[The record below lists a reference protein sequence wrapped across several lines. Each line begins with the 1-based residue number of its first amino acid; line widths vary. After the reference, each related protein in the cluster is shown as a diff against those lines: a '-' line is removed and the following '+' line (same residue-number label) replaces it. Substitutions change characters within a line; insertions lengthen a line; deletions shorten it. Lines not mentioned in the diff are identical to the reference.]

1 VSSSEG
7 AAGTPETPTVIRG
20 ACILLMI
27 VGLVSVLFSFPVATD
42 PAKARCTL
50 GRTWLD
56 DANTDK
62 KDWNNVDTGGVE
74 VKDLPCPDAIRLA
87 EQVPTN
93 EKGTK
98 MIKVPSDSALQIQNA
113 IAMALGAGQAASGFY
128 VVRSMSRRARM
139 AAIGLS
145 VAGTVI
151 QVLGILSLGVFVF
164 VVYAF
169 AFSPASREIWPR
181 EVRG

>member
-1 VSSSEG
+1 
-7 AAGTPETPTVIRG
+7 
-20 ACILLMI
+20 MI
-27 VGLVSVLFSFPVATD
+27 VGIVSVLFSVPVALD

-50 GRTWLD
+50 SRTWLD

-62 KDWNNVDTGGVE
+62 KDWNNVDTGGQQA
-74 VKDLPCPDAIRLA
+74 KDVPCPDAIRLA

-98 MIKVPSDSALQIQNA
+98 KIKVPGESALQIQNLVA
-113 IAMALGAGQAASGFY
+113 VGLGIGQAASGFY
-128 VVRSMSRRARM
+128 VVRTMSRRARM

-169 AFSPASREIWPR
+169 AFSQASREIWPR

>member
-1 VSSSEG
+1 
-7 AAGTPETPTVIRG
+7 
-20 ACILLMI
+20 MI
-27 VGLVSVLFSFPVATD
+27 VGAVSVMFSVPIVLSPD
-42 PAKARCTL
+42 KAQCTL

-62 KDWNNVDTGGVE
+62 KDWNNVDTGGQKA
-74 VKDLPCPDAIRLA
+74 KDVPCPDAVRLA

-98 MIKVPSDSALQIQNA
+98 RIRVPSESALQIQNLLA
-113 IAMALGAGQAASGFY
+113 VGLGAGQAASGFY
-128 VVRSMSRRARM
+128 VIRTLSRRARM
-139 AAIGLS
+139 AAIILS

>member
-1 VSSSEG
+1 
-7 AAGTPETPTVIRG
+7 PETPTVIRG

-27 VGLVSVLFSFPVATD
+27 VGLVSVLFSLPVALG
-42 PAKARCTL
+42 PAKAQCQL
-50 GRTWLD
+50 SRTWLD

-62 KDWNNVDTGGVE
+62 KDWNNVDTGGQNA
-74 VKDLPCPDAIRLA
+74 KDLPCPDAIRLA
-87 EQVPTN
+87 EQVPLN

-98 MIKVPSDSALQIQNA
+98 KVTVPSESALQIQNA
-113 IAMALGAGQAASGFY
+113 VAVAMGVGQAASGFY
-128 VVRSMSRRARM
+128 VVRTMSRRSRI
-139 AAIGLS
+139 AAIGFS

-151 QVLGILSLGVFVF
+151 QILGILSLGVFVF

-169 AFSPASREIWPR
+169 VFSPASREIWPR

>member
-1 VSSSEG
+1 
-7 AAGTPETPTVIRG
+7 
-20 ACILLMI
+20 MI
-27 VGLVSVLFSFPVATD
+27 VGIVSVMFSVPIVLD
-42 PAKARCTL
+42 PAKAQCTL
-50 GRTWLD
+50 SRTWLD

-62 KDWNNVDTGGVE
+62 KDWNNVDTGGQKA
-74 VKDLPCPDAIRLA
+74 KDVPCPDAVRLA
-87 EQVPTN
+87 AQVPTN

-98 MIKVPSDSALQIQNA
+98 RIRVPSESALQIQNA
-113 IAMALGAGQAASGFY
+113 LAVALGAGQAASGFY
-128 VVRSMSRRARM
+128 VIRTLSRRARM
-139 AAIGLS
+139 AAIVLS

>member
-1 VSSSEG
+1 
-7 AAGTPETPTVIRG
+7 
-20 ACILLMI
+20 MI
-27 VGLVSVLFSFPVATD
+27 VGAVSVMFSVPIVLG
-42 PAKARCTL
+42 PAKAQCTL

-62 KDWNNVDTGGVE
+62 KDWNNVDTGGQKA
-74 VKDLPCPDAIRLA
+74 KDVPCPDAVRLA

-98 MIKVPSDSALQIQNA
+98 RIRVPSESALQIQNLLA
-113 IAMALGAGQAASGFY
+113 VGLGAGQAASGFY
-128 VVRSMSRRARM
+128 VIRTLSRRARM
-139 AAIGLS
+139 AAIILS

>member
-1 VSSSEG
+1 
-7 AAGTPETPTVIRG
+7 
-20 ACILLMI
+20 MI
-27 VGLVSVLFSFPVATD
+27 VGIVSVLFSVPVALN
-42 PAKARCTL
+42 PANAQCTL
-50 GRTWLD
+50 SRTWVD

-62 KDWNNVDTGGVE
+62 KNWNNVDTGGVE
-74 VKDLPCPDAIRLA
+74 AKDLPCPDAVRLA
-87 EQVPTN
+87 AQIPAN

-98 MIKVPSDSALQIQNA
+98 KIRVPSESALQVQNA
-113 IAMALGAGQAASGFY
+113 VAVALGAGQAASGFF
-128 VVRSMSRRARM
+128 VVRTMSRRARI
-139 AAIGLS
+139 AAIVLS

>member
-1 VSSSEG
+1 
-7 AAGTPETPTVIRG
+7 
-20 ACILLMI
+20 MI
-27 VGLVSVLFSFPVATD
+27 VGAVSVMFSVPIVLG
-42 PAKARCTL
+42 PAKAQCTL
-50 GRTWLD
+50 SRTWLD

-62 KDWNNVDTGGVE
+62 KDWNNVDTGGQKA
-74 VKDLPCPDAIRLA
+74 KDVPCPDAVRLA

-98 MIKVPSDSALQIQNA
+98 RIRVPSESALQIQNLLA
-113 IAMALGAGQAASGFY
+113 VGLGAGQAASGFY
-128 VVRSMSRRARM
+128 VIRTLSRRARM
-139 AAIGLS
+139 AAIILS

>member
-1 VSSSEG
+1 
-7 AAGTPETPTVIRG
+7 
-20 ACILLMI
+20 MI
-27 VGLVSVLFSFPVATD
+27 VGLVSVMFSLPVMLG

-50 GRTWLD
+50 SRTWLD

-62 KDWNNVDTGGVE
+62 KDWNNVDTGGTIA
-74 VKDLPCPDAIRLA
+74 KDLPCPDAIRLA
-87 EQVPTN
+87 GQIPLN

-98 MIKVPSDSALQIQNA
+98 KVTVPGESALQIQNA
-113 IAMALGAGQAASGFY
+113 LAAAMGFGQAAAGFI
-128 VVRSMSRRARM
+128 VNRTLSRRARM
-139 AAIGLS
+139 VAIGLS
-145 VAGTVI
+145 VAGTVL

-181 EVRG
+181 AAPRG